1 MEMKTADLM
10 TILGYQP
17 LPFSYLW
24 QSFSQGTKNIHIDGL
39 TVSPFTANL
48 SMNRDVNDVLT
59 GRIMVTIEV
68 KGIIDVI
75 SYEIK
80 DDPNTIIQT
89 LPASISGSYYL
100 QDVELVV
107 NAIWNAY
114 QKALLKD
121 FSRSSIFDQ
130 PSSDQNIGYAAL
142 ALNTPGA
149 GINEYKKAFG
159 YLKKAFPQYK
169 SDYIFMSLYNGCCG
183 KLQKC
188 GVDYHTLL

>member
-24 QSFSQGTKNIHIDGL
+24 QSFSKGTKNIHIDGL
-39 TVSPFTANL
+39 TEIPFTANL
-48 SMNRDVNDVLT
+48 SMNRDQNDVIT
-59 GRIMVTIEV
+59 SRILVSI
-68 KGIIDVI
+68 KIQGIIDVI
-75 SYEIK
+75 SYDIK
-80 DDPNTIIQT
+80 EDPNVIIQT
-89 LPASISGSYYL
+89 LPESISGSCYF

-114 QKALLKD
+114 QKTLLKD
-121 FSRSSIFDQ
+121 FSHSSIFDQ
-130 PSSDQNIGYAAL
+130 PCVDQNIGYAAL

-159 YLKKAFPQYK
+159 YLNKVFPQFK

-183 KLQKC
+183 KLNKC